1 MDKIGLKRFFYFQFV
16 SKDNVK
22 DVFRLT
28 LYKSKPNKLLIFN
41 VLCKPLIIRVFAPK
55 GKSDSKYSLI
65 FRGISGNSDRK
76 IRIRLQS
83 ETALCHSTFNGRKRR
98 SCSDGNA
105 AVIETSTRL
114 KLNRCGNPHRRCLL
128 HIPEPFL

>member
-1 MDKIGLKRFFYFQFV
+1 MLWQH
-16 SKDNVK
+16 
-22 DVFRLT
+22 
-28 LYKSKPNKLLIFN
+28 LIF
-41 VLCKPLIIRVFAPK
+41 RVFAAE
-55 GKSDSKYSLI
+55 GESVRKYALI
-65 FRGISGNSDRK
+65 FQGISGNSGGK

-105 AVIETSTRL
+105 AFIETSTRL